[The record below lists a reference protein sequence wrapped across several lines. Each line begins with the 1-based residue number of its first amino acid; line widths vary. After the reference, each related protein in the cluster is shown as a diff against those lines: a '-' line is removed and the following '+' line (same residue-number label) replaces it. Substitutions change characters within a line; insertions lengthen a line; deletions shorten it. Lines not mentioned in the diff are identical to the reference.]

1 MPKPTRAA
9 HGLTVRAE
17 KVIQRL
23 TGFAVLT
30 LAVSA
35 AILSFSGLQK
45 LAVDSGFDPSI
56 AWLLP
61 VIVDGMVLTGSLGVI
76 AAGLVGLKTWYEW
89 MLTIL
94 GVGISVAGNIA
105 SAPQNLTAQLVHAIA
120 PVTFALSI
128 EGMLRIY
135 RASAAAQAQRE
146 ASALAAEER
155 KAEREARAAERA
167 LQRQVKAE
175 ATVETNP
182 AQQSATPV
190 TTKIPAKL
198 VSKIT
203 ESGEG
208 TARTRIYAYLADNPE
223 ATAGQVARELG
234 TDPSYTRK
242 IVRDLKER
250 EESKPIAEDIPPVA
264 LSVDNAQAVV
274 PDTTLDTNLE
284 GSEDR

>member
-1 MPKPTRAA
+1 MPKPNRAA

-30 LAVSA
+30 LAISA
-35 AILSFSGLQK
+35 AVLSFSGLQK
-45 LAVDSGFDPSI
+45 LAVDAGFDPSI
-56 AWLLP
+56 AWLFP

-135 RASAAAQAQRE
+135 RASAAAQAQRD
-146 ASALAAEER
+146 LAVIEAEER
-155 KAEREARAAERA
+155 KAERESRAEERA
-167 LQRQVKAE
+167 RKRQMAAVNQPTSEPGRNDVVSSPTKTAPKP
-175 ATVETNP
+175 TVRTSEP
-182 AQQSATPV
+182 A
-190 TTKIPAKL
+190 
-198 VSKIT
+198 
-203 ESGEG
+203 EG
-208 TARTRIYAYLADNPE
+208 TARSRIKVYLAENPE

-242 IVRDLKER
+242 IVRDLKDSGIPKSVVVEVSPVEKPDDLIEQNIEVEPR
-250 EESKPIAEDIPPVA
+250 VEENR
-264 LSVDNAQAVV
+264 LN
-274 PDTTLDTNLE
+274 
-284 GSEDR
+284 

>member
-23 TGFAVLT
+23 TGLAVLT

-89 MLTIL
+89 MLTIV
-94 GVGISVAGNIA
+94 GVAISVAGNIA

-146 ASALAAEER
+146 AFAAAAEER
-155 KAEREARAAERA
+155 KSEREARAAERA
-167 LQRQVKAE
+167 QRKMAVAGQNTTSSSAE
-175 ATVETNP
+175 AAQRP
-182 AQQSATPV
+182 APQVVSAPIAKPV
-190 TTKIPAKL
+190 ARPQ
-198 VSKIT
+198 
-203 ESGEG
+203 ESTEG
-208 TARTRIYAYLADNPE
+208 TARTRINAYLAQNPD
-223 ATAGQVARELG
+223 ATAGQVSRELG

-242 IVRDLKER
+242 IFRDLKER
-250 EESKPIAEDIPPVA
+250 EDAPNTISDSGAGNSLP
-264 LSVDNAQAVV
+264 SSAVE
-274 PDTTLDTNLE
+274 LD
-284 GSEDR
+284 R

>member
-1 MPKPTRAA
+1 MQKPARAA

-23 TGFAVLT
+23 TGLAVLT

-45 LAVDSGFDPSI
+45 LAVVSGFDPSI

-76 AAGLVGLKTWYEW
+76 AAGLVGLRTWYEW

-105 SAPQNLTAQLVHAIA
+105 SAPDNLTAQLVHAIA

-146 ASALAAEER
+146 ATQAAADER

-167 LQRQVKAE
+167 AQRQAQIAK
-175 ATVETNP
+175 TP
-182 AQQSATPV
+182 APSAPVV
-190 TTKIPAKL
+190 TTTAPQRPAP
-198 VSKIT
+198 SAGQGT
-203 ESGEG
+203 GEG
-208 TARTRIYAYLADNPE
+208 TARERINTYLEANPH
-223 ATAGQVARELG
+223 ASAGQIARDLG

-242 IVRDLKER
+242 IVRDLKDR
-250 EESKPIAEDIPPVA
+250 EVNNPASADQIV
-264 LSVDNAQAVV
+264 NV
-274 PDTTLDTNLE
+274 PTEADVQID
-284 GSEDR
+284 SEPRTI

>member
-1 MPKPTRAA
+1 MQKPARAA

-30 LAVSA
+30 LAISA

-45 LAVDSGFDPSI
+45 LAVDAGFDPSI

-76 AAGLVGLKTWYEW
+76 AAGLVGLRTWYEW

-94 GVGISVAGNIA
+94 GVGISVAGNVA
-105 SAPQNLTAQLVHAIA
+105 SAPDNLTAQLVHAIA

-146 ASALAAEER
+146 AALVAAEER
-155 KAEREARAAERA
+155 KADREAKAAERA
-167 LQRQVKAE
+167 AQRQANALKA
-175 ATVETNP
+175 AQAQPGVTPAPTPAASRPTLPTVSDG
-182 AQQSATPV
+182 Q
-190 TTKIPAKL
+190 
-198 VSKIT
+198 
-203 ESGEG
+203 G
-208 TARTRIYAYLADNPE
+208 TARERIVAYLSSNPE
-223 ATAGQVARELG
+223 ATAGQVSRDLK

-242 IVRDLKER
+242 IVRELKER
-250 EESKPIAEDIPPVA
+250 VESVEP
-264 LSVDNAQAVV
+264 QAVQLNNESPSV
-274 PDTTLDTNLE
+274 SGPQENQV
-284 GSEDR
+284 SI

>member
-1 MPKPTRAA
+1 MPKPARAA

-30 LAVSA
+30 LAISA
-35 AILSFSGLQK
+35 AVLSFSGLQK

-105 SAPQNLTAQLVHAIA
+105 SAPNNLTAQLVHAIA

-146 ASALAAEER
+146 ATSAAADER
-155 KAEREARAAERA
+155 KAEREARAADRA
-167 LQRQVKAE
+167 LQRQMAVKVTDA
-175 ATVETNP
+175 AGTNV
-182 AQQSATPV
+182 QTLD
-190 TTKIPAKL
+190 TAKPKDAKAADKP
-198 VSKIT
+198 SPRST
-203 ESGEG
+203 ESTEG
-208 TARTRIYAYLADNPE
+208 TARTRINAYLAENPE

-242 IVRDLKER
+242 IVRDIKER
-250 EESKPIAEDIPPVA
+250 EEKTVA
-264 LSVDNAQAVV
+264 SSDVTALPDQTQATFLVDANDQ
-274 PDTTLDTNLE
+274 
-284 GSEDR
+284 R

>member
-1 MPKPTRAA
+1 MPKPNRAA

-23 TGFAVLT
+23 TAFAVLT

-45 LAVDSGFDPSI
+45 LAIDAGFDPSI
-56 AWLLP
+56 AWLFP

-146 ASALAAEER
+146 LAAVASEER
-155 KAEREARAAERA
+155 KAEREARAEERA
-167 LQRQVKAE
+167 LKRQMAA
-175 ATVETNP
+175 ATQPKVEP
-182 AQQSATPV
+182 AKNAV
-190 TTKIPAKL
+190 TTSPVAPAAKPAIQA
-198 VSKIT
+198 S
-203 ESGEG
+203 EPAEG
-208 TARTRIYAYLADNPE
+208 TARSRIKAYLAQSPE

-250 EESKPIAEDIPPVA
+250 SAPKIEVVEVTPVEPIVLNEENEEVA
-264 LSVDNAQAVV
+264 VSATEERSN
-274 PDTTLDTNLE
+274 
-284 GSEDR
+284 